1 LTGPTP
7 VDTVR
12 QLTMRDSM
20 RKHPGGTLATAVK
33 VCAWAALQLACV
45 IRPARGEPSTV
56 ELLPPAVDSEAA
68 AAAVQ
73 PEAELATPAKSVTI
87 VPLNGDEEPFTI
99 EGGGSELV
107 DGVPMGPLDVETDGA
122 DTIDMAP
129 LLVETLGY
137 NTTIDRIAW
146 LIGDDDSFGVTSLEW
161 LPTLPGD
168 RTRGV
173 VTGFG
178 VHFLD
183 GPVRTDMPPRLFD
196 FALGYQWRQRI
207 NPTFAIDAAFRV
219 GAFADFETSARKGV
233 RYPSHVVAY
242 GRLAPAWELALGID
256 YLDRDDIS
264 LLPVAGLL
272 WRPNS
277 FVKLDALFPRPRL
290 AIRLP
295 DGNEWVYVRGEL
307 GGGTWAI
314 ERADRSRD
322 NATYSDLRLALG
334 VESFNAEGRATSFEV
349 AYVFDRELS
358 YRSGIGDFQPGDLVM
373 LGFNTT
379 F

>member
-1 LTGPTP
+1 MIVSARHVIGLM
-7 VDTVR
+7 
-12 QLTMRDSM
+12 L
-20 RKHPGGTLATAVK
+20 TLATWASP
-33 VCAWAALQLACV
+33 CAEGA
-45 IRPARGEPSTV
+45 ETSTV
-56 ELLPPAVDSEAA
+56 ELLPPALPSAPAEAA
-68 AAAVQ
+68 AEVAAPVE
-73 PEAELATPAKSVTI
+73 PVTI

-107 DGVPMGPLDVETDGA
+107 DGVPIGPLDAETAGA

-137 NTTIDRIAW
+137 NTAIDRIAW
-146 LIGDDDSFGVTSLEW
+146 LIGDDDKFGVTSLEW
-161 LPTLPGD
+161 LATLPGD

-207 NPTFAIDAAFRV
+207 NPNFAIDAVFRV

-264 LLPVAGLL
+264 LLPIAGLL

-277 FVKLDALFPRPRL
+277 SVKLDALFPRPRL

-295 DGNEWVYVRGEL
+295 EGNEWVYVRGEL

-322 NATYSDLRLALG
+322 NATHYDLRLALG
-334 VESFNAEGRATSFEV
+334 LENFDDEGRGTSFEV

-358 YRSGIGDFQPGDLVM
+358 YRTGVGNFQPDDLVM
-373 LGFNTT
+373 LGLSTT